1 MMAFMLIHVI
11 VCARTRQ
18 TEATPAVSQNLS
30 KQGQRFTKRC
40 FTRDKKARPAARELL
55 TDEWVV
61 EMWQSSRFREAEN
74 RAMEL
79 TSIIKALDKCGI
91 KYEHP
96 PEKSATQSMHEKKRS
111 QSMQLHIRR
120 SSC

>member
-1 MMAFMLIHVI
+1 MLLPCSI
-11 VCARTRQ
+11 CPAR
-18 TEATPAVSQNLS
+18 VSISFPISLS
-30 KQGQRFTKRC
+30 ALYHSTYFILNSFK
-40 FTRDKKARPAARELL
+40 
-55 TDEWVV
+55 
-61 EMWQSSRFREAEN
+61 
-74 RAMEL
+74 EL